1 MGEMGLLLY
10 YAIIALFA
18 FFVAAPCV
26 LNAVSLFGVQKR
38 FAKAMIEEGIV
49 PEAAVKKLHP
59 KKQIAGVLISLCAG
73 LLGVVLVLKRYA
85 MIGDGLSHVAFGA
98 MAIAAVLGFAP
109 MTVALPVTVAVAIL
123 LLLAGEKQL
132 IKGDSAIAMLSAGSL
147 AVGYLLLNLFPSSDT
162 GSLSGDVCASLFGS
176 TSMMTLSNTDVW
188 LCVGLSVAVIGFFVI
203 FYHKIFAVTFDEGFA
218 TSSGVR
224 VRAYNFLIAAIS
236 GVVIVLAMKLVGAL
250 LISSLI
256 IFPALSAMRVFRSFR
271 SVVICSAVISVV
283 GSLTGLLAALLL
295 STPTGAS
302 VAVVHIIIFMA
313 FTVVGKLRRA

>member
-1 MGEMGLLLY
+1 MNTFETLIHY
-10 YAIIALFA
+10 FSYPFVRYA
-18 FFVAAPCV
+18 V
-26 LNAVSLFGVQKR
+26 
-38 FAKAMIEEGIV
+38 
-49 PEAAVKKLHP
+49 
-59 KKQIAGVLISLCAG
+59 IAGILISLCAG

-109 MTVALPVTVAVAIL
+109 MTVALPVTVAVAVL

-188 LCVGLSVAVIGFFVI
+188 LCVGLSVAVIGFFVV

-218 TSSGVR
+218 TSSGVK
-224 VRAYNFLIAAIS
+224 VRAYNFLIAAVS
-236 GVVIVLAMKLVGAL
+236 GIVIVLAMKLVGAL

-256 IFPALSAMRVFRSFR
+256 IFPALSAMRLFRSFR
-271 SVVICSAVISVV
+271 SVILCSAVISVM

-302 VAVVHIIIFMA
+302 VAVVHIVIFLV
-313 FTVVGKLRRA
+313 FTLLGKLCRA

>member
-1 MGEMGLLLY
+1 MNLIQTLVHY
-10 YAIIALFA
+10 FSYPFVRYA
-18 FFVAAPCV
+18 V
-26 LNAVSLFGVQKR
+26 
-38 FAKAMIEEGIV
+38 
-49 PEAAVKKLHP
+49 
-59 KKQIAGVLISLCAG
+59 IAGILISLCAG

-98 MAIAAVLGFAP
+98 MAVAAVLGFAP
-109 MTVALPVTVAVAIL
+109 MTVALPVTVAVAVL

-176 TSMMTLSNTDVW
+176 TSMMTLSGTDVW

-224 VRAYNFLIAAIS
+224 VRGYNFLIAAVS

-271 SVVICSAVISVV
+271 SVVICSAVISVL
-283 GSLTGLLAALLL
+283 GSLTGLLCALLL

-302 VAVVHIIIFMA
+302 VAVVHIVIFLA
-313 FTVVGKLRRA
+313 FTLVGKFRRS

>member
-1 MGEMGLLLY
+1 MNPIETLLY
-10 YAIIALFA
+10 YLSFPFVRYA
-18 FFVAAPCV
+18 F
-26 LNAVSLFGVQKR
+26 
-38 FAKAMIEEGIV
+38 
-49 PEAAVKKLHP
+49 
-59 KKQIAGVLISLCAG
+59 IAGILISLCAG

-98 MAIAAVLGFAP
+98 MAVAAVLGFAP
-109 MTVALPVTVAVAIL
+109 MVVAIPVTVAVAVL
-123 LLLAGEKQL
+123 LLLAGEKRL
-132 IKGDSAIAMLSAGSL
+132 IKGDSASAMLSAGSL

-188 LCVGLSVAVIGFFVI
+188 LCVGLSAAVIGFFVI

-224 VRAYNFLIAAIS
+224 VRLYNFLLAAIS
-236 GVVIVLAMKLVGAL
+236 GVIIVLAMKMVGAL

-271 SVVICSAVISVV
+271 SVVICSAVISVL
-283 GSLTGLLAALLL
+283 GSLAGFLIALLL

-302 VAVVHIIIFMA
+302 VAVVHILIFA
-313 FTVVGKLRRA
+313 VFSLLGKLRRA

>member
-1 MGEMGLLLY
+1 MNTVELLIRY
-10 YAIIALFA
+10 FSYPFVRYAF
-18 FFVAAPCV
+18 
-26 LNAVSLFGVQKR
+26 
-38 FAKAMIEEGIV
+38 
-49 PEAAVKKLHP
+49 
-59 KKQIAGVLISLCAG
+59 IAGVLISLCAG
-73 LLGVVLVLKRYA
+73 LLGVVLVLKRYS

-109 MTVALPVTVAVAIL
+109 MTVALPVTVAVAVL

-147 AVGYLLLNLFPSSDT
+147 AVGYLLLNLFPASDT

-176 TSMMTLSNTDVW
+176 TSMMTLQGSDVW
-188 LCVGLSVAVIGFFVI
+188 LCVGLSVAVIAFFLI

-224 VRAYNFLIAAIS
+224 VRTYNFLIAAIS
-236 GVVIVLAMKLVGAL
+236 GIVIVLAMKLVGAL

-256 IFPALSAMRVFRSFR
+256 IFPALSAMRLFRSFR
-271 SVVICSAVISVV
+271 SVILCSAVISVA
-283 GSLTGLLAALLL
+283 GSLTGLILALLL

-302 VAVVHIIIFMA
+302 VAVVHIVIFA
-313 FTVVGKLRRA
+313 VFSILGKLRRA

>member
-1 MGEMGLLLY
+1 MNIWQTLVHY
-10 YAIIALFA
+10 FSYPFVRYAV
-18 FFVAAPCV
+18 VA
-26 LNAVSLFGVQKR
+26 
-38 FAKAMIEEGIV
+38 GI
-49 PEAAVKKLHP
+49 
-59 KKQIAGVLISLCAG
+59 LISLCAG

-109 MTVALPVTVAVAIL
+109 MTVALPVTVAVAVL

-147 AVGYLLLNLFPSSDT
+147 AMGYLLLNLFPSSDT

-176 TSMMTLSNTDVW
+176 TSMMTLSGTDVW
-188 LCVGLSVAVIGFFVI
+188 LCVGLSVAVIGFFVL

-224 VRAYNFLIAAIS
+224 VRVYNFLIAAVS

-271 SVVICSAVISVV
+271 SVVLCSAVISVV
-283 GSLTGLLAALLL
+283 GSLVGLIAALLL

-302 VAVVHIIIFMA
+302 VAVIHIIIFLI
-313 FTVVGKLRRA
+313 FTLAGKLRRA

>member
-1 MGEMGLLLY
+1 MNVFETLIHY
-10 YAIIALFA
+10 FSYPFVRYA
-18 FFVAAPCV
+18 V
-26 LNAVSLFGVQKR
+26 
-38 FAKAMIEEGIV
+38 
-49 PEAAVKKLHP
+49 
-59 KKQIAGVLISLCAG
+59 IAGILISLCAG

-98 MAIAAVLGFAP
+98 MAVAAVLGFAP
-109 MTVALPVTVAVAIL
+109 MTVALPVTVAVAVL

-176 TSMMTLSNTDVW
+176 TSMMTLSGTDVW
-188 LCVGLSVAVIGFFVI
+188 LCVGLSVAVISFFVI

-218 TSSGVR
+218 ISSGIR
-224 VRAYNFLIAAIS
+224 VRGYNFLIAAVS

-271 SVVICSAVISVV
+271 SVVLCSAVISVA
-283 GSLTGLLAALLL
+283 GSLTGLLCALLL

-302 VAVVHIIIFMA
+302 VAVVHIVIFLV
-313 FTVVGKLRRA
+313 FTLVGKFRRV

>member
-1 MGEMGLLLY
+1 MNTFELLIRY
-10 YAIIALFA
+10 FSYPFVRYAF
-18 FFVAAPCV
+18 
-26 LNAVSLFGVQKR
+26 
-38 FAKAMIEEGIV
+38 
-49 PEAAVKKLHP
+49 
-59 KKQIAGVLISLCAG
+59 IAGVLISLCAG
-73 LLGVVLVLKRYA
+73 LLGVVLVLKRYS

-98 MAIAAVLGFAP
+98 MAVAAVLGFAP
-109 MTVALPVTVAVAIL
+109 MTLALPVTVAVAVL

-176 TSMMTLSNTDVW
+176 TSMMTLQGSDVW
-188 LCVGLSVAVIGFFVI
+188 LCVGLSAAVIAFFAI

-236 GVVIVLAMKLVGAL
+236 GIVIVLAMKLVGAL

-256 IFPALSAMRVFRSFR
+256 IFPALSAMRLFRSFR
-271 SVVICSAVISVV
+271 SVILCSAVISVV
-283 GSLTGLLAALLL
+283 GSLTGLLLALLL

-302 VAVVHIIIFMA
+302 VAVVHIVIFA
-313 FTVVGKLRRA
+313 IFSILGKLRRA

>member
-1 MGEMGLLLY
+1 
-10 YAIIALFA
+10 
-18 FFVAAPCV
+18 
-26 LNAVSLFGVQKR
+26 
-38 FAKAMIEEGIV
+38 
-49 PEAAVKKLHP
+49 
-59 KKQIAGVLISLCAG
+59 
-73 LLGVVLVLKRYA
+73 LGVVLVLKRYA

-109 MTVALPVTVAVAIL
+109 MTVALPVTVAVAVL

-176 TSMMTLSNTDVW
+176 TSMMTLQGTDVW

-271 SVVICSAVISVV
+271 SVILCSAVISVV
-283 GSLTGLLAALLL
+283 GSLTGLLIALLM

-302 VAVVHIIIFMA
+302 VAVVHIVIFLV
-313 FTVVGKLRRA
+313 FTLLGKLRRA

>member
-1 MGEMGLLLY
+1 MLDTLIHY
-10 YAIIALFA
+10 FSYPFVRYA
-18 FFVAAPCV
+18 VAA
-26 LNAVSLFGVQKR
+26 
-38 FAKAMIEEGIV
+38 GI
-49 PEAAVKKLHP
+49 
-59 KKQIAGVLISLCAG
+59 LISLCAG

-98 MAIAAVLGFAP
+98 MAVAAILGFAP
-109 MTVALPVTVAVAIL
+109 MTVALPVTVAVAVL
-123 LLLAGEKQL
+123 LLLAGEKRL

-176 TSMMTLSNTDVW
+176 TSMMTLSTTDVW
-188 LCVGLSVAVIGFFVI
+188 LCVGLSVLVLGFFLI
-203 FYHKIFAVTFDEGFA
+203 FYNKIFAVTFDEGFA

-224 VRAYNFLIAAIS
+224 VRLYNFLIAAVS

-250 LISSLI
+250 LISALI

-271 SVVICSAVISVV
+271 SVVLCSAILAVV
-283 GSLTGLLAALLL
+283 GSLVGLLLALLL

-302 VAVVHIIIFMA
+302 VAVVHIVIFGIFSLA
-313 FTVVGKLRRA
+313 GKLVRR

>member
-1 MGEMGLLLY
+1 MNIWQTLTHY
-10 YAIIALFA
+10 FTYPFVRYV
-18 FFVAAPCV
+18 VAA
-26 LNAVSLFGVQKR
+26 
-38 FAKAMIEEGIV
+38 GI
-49 PEAAVKKLHP
+49 
-59 KKQIAGVLISLCAG
+59 LISLCAG

-98 MAIAAVLGFAP
+98 MAVAAVLGFAP
-109 MTVALPVTVAVAIL
+109 MTVALPVTVAVAVL

-176 TSMMTLSNTDVW
+176 TSMMTLQGSDVW
-188 LCVGLSVAVIGFFVI
+188 LCVGLSVAVIGFFVL
-203 FYHKIFAVTFDEGFA
+203 FYHKIFAITFDEGFA

-224 VRAYNFLIAAIS
+224 VRAYNFLIAAVS

-256 IFPALSAMRVFRSFR
+256 IFPALSAMRLFRSFK
-271 SVVICSAVISVV
+271 SVVICSAVLSVV
-283 GSLTGLLAALLL
+283 GSLTGLLLALLL
-295 STPTGAS
+295 SPPTGAS
-302 VAVVHIIIFMA
+302 VAVVHIVIFMA

>member
-1 MGEMGLLLY
+1 MNVIEQLQTY
-10 YAIIALFA
+10 FSYPFVRYAF
-18 FFVAAPCV
+18 
-26 LNAVSLFGVQKR
+26 
-38 FAKAMIEEGIV
+38 
-49 PEAAVKKLHP
+49 
-59 KKQIAGVLISLCAG
+59 IAGVLISLCAG

-85 MIGDGLSHVAFGA
+85 MIGDGLSHVAFGT
-98 MAIAAVLGFAP
+98 MAVAAVLGFAP
-109 MTVALPVTVAVAIL
+109 MTVALPVTVAVAVL

-147 AVGYLLLNLFPSSDT
+147 AVGYLLLNLFPASDT

-188 LCVGLSVAVIGFFVI
+188 LCVGLSAAVIGFFVI

-250 LISSLI
+250 LMSALI
-256 IFPALSAMRVFRSFR
+256 IVPALSAMRVFRSFR
-271 SVVICSAVISVV
+271 SVIVCSAVISVV
-283 GSLTGLLAALLL
+283 GSLTGLLCALLL

-302 VAVVHIIIFMA
+302 VAVVHILIFLV
-313 FTVVGKLRRA
+313 FTLLGKLRRA

>member
-1 MGEMGLLLY
+1 MTVWQTLAQY
-10 YAIIALFA
+10 FSYPFVRYA
-18 FFVAAPCV
+18 V
-26 LNAVSLFGVQKR
+26 
-38 FAKAMIEEGIV
+38 
-49 PEAAVKKLHP
+49 
-59 KKQIAGVLISLCAG
+59 IAGILISLCAG

-109 MTVALPVTVAVAIL
+109 MTVALPVTVAVAVL

-147 AVGYLLLNLFPSSDT
+147 ALGYLLLNLFPSSDT

-176 TSMMTLSNTDVW
+176 TSMMTLSGVDVW
-188 LCVGLSVAVIGFFVI
+188 LCVGLSAAVIGFFVI

-218 TSSGVR
+218 TSSGIR
-224 VRAYNFLIAAIS
+224 VRFYNFLIAAVS

-250 LISSLI
+250 LISALI

-271 SVVICSAVISVV
+271 AVVLCSAVISVV
-283 GSLTGLLAALLL
+283 GSLAGLLFALLL

-302 VAVVHIIIFMA
+302 VAVVHILIFMA
-313 FTVVGKLRRA
+313 FTLIGKFRRA

>member
-1 MGEMGLLLY
+1 M
-10 YAIIALFA
+10 
-18 FFVAAPCV
+18 
-26 LNAVSLFGVQKR
+26 N
-38 FAKAMIEEGIV
+38 MIELLQTYFSYGFV
-49 PEAAVKKLHP
+49 RYAF
-59 KKQIAGVLISLCAG
+59 IAGVLISLCAG

-98 MAIAAVLGFAP
+98 MAVAAVLGFAP
-109 MTVALPVTVAVAIL
+109 MTVALPVTVAVAVL
-123 LLLAGEKQL
+123 LLMAGEKQL

-147 AVGYLLLNLFPSSDT
+147 AVGYLLLNIFPASDS

-176 TSMMTLSNTDVW
+176 TSIMTLRGSDVW

-203 FYHKIFAVTFDEGFA
+203 FYNKIFAVTFDEGFA

-271 SVVICSAVISVV
+271 SVILCSAVISVV
-283 GSLTGLLAALLL
+283 GSLTGLLFALLM

-302 VAVVHIIIFMA
+302 VAVVHIVIFLV
-313 FTVVGKLRRA
+313 FTLLGKLRHA

>member
-1 MGEMGLLLY
+1 MN
-10 YAIIALFA
+10 IIETLRMYFSYG
-18 FFVAAPCV
+18 F
-26 LNAVSLFGVQKR
+26 VQKA
-38 FAKAMIEEGIV
+38 F
-49 PEAAVKKLHP
+49 
-59 KKQIAGVLISLCAG
+59 IAGVLISLCAG

-109 MTVALPVTVAVAIL
+109 MTVALPVTVAVAVL

-176 TSMMTLSNTDVW
+176 TSMMTLQGSDVW
-188 LCVGLSVAVIGFFVI
+188 LCVGLSVAVIGFFAL

-302 VAVVHIIIFMA
+302 VAVVHIVIFMA

>member
-1 MGEMGLLLY
+1 MNTFELLIRY
-10 YAIIALFA
+10 FSYPFVRYAF
-18 FFVAAPCV
+18 
-26 LNAVSLFGVQKR
+26 
-38 FAKAMIEEGIV
+38 
-49 PEAAVKKLHP
+49 
-59 KKQIAGVLISLCAG
+59 IAGVLISLCAG
-73 LLGVVLVLKRYA
+73 LLGVVLVLKRYS

-109 MTVALPVTVAVAIL
+109 MTLALPVTVAVAVL

-176 TSMMTLSNTDVW
+176 TSMMTLQGSDVW
-188 LCVGLSVAVIGFFVI
+188 LCVGLSAAVIAFFAV

-236 GVVIVLAMKLVGAL
+236 GIVIVLAMKLVGAL

-256 IFPALSAMRVFRSFR
+256 IFPALSAMRLFRSFR
-271 SVVICSAVISVV
+271 SVILCSAVISVV
-283 GSLTGLLAALLL
+283 GSLTGLLLALLL

-302 VAVVHIIIFMA
+302 VAVVHIVIFA
-313 FTVVGKLRRA
+313 IFSILGKLRRA

>member
-1 MGEMGLLLY
+1 MNVIEQLKLY
-10 YAIIALFA
+10 FSYDFVRYAF
-18 FFVAAPCV
+18 
-26 LNAVSLFGVQKR
+26 
-38 FAKAMIEEGIV
+38 
-49 PEAAVKKLHP
+49 
-59 KKQIAGVLISLCAG
+59 IAGVLISLCAG

-109 MTVALPVTVAVAIL
+109 MTVALPVTVAVAVL

-188 LCVGLSVAVIGFFVI
+188 LCVGLSAAVIGFFVI

-302 VAVVHIIIFMA
+302 VAVVHIVIFMA

>member
-1 MGEMGLLLY
+1 MNTVELLIRY
-10 YAIIALFA
+10 FSYPFVRYAF
-18 FFVAAPCV
+18 
-26 LNAVSLFGVQKR
+26 
-38 FAKAMIEEGIV
+38 
-49 PEAAVKKLHP
+49 
-59 KKQIAGVLISLCAG
+59 IAGVLISLCAG
-73 LLGVVLVLKRYA
+73 LLGVVLVLKRYS

-109 MTVALPVTVAVAIL
+109 MTVALPVTVAVAVL

-176 TSMMTLSNTDVW
+176 TSMMTLQGSDVW
-188 LCVGLSVAVIGFFVI
+188 LCVGLSVAVIAFFVI

-236 GVVIVLAMKLVGAL
+236 GIVIVLAMKLVGAL

-256 IFPALSAMRVFRSFR
+256 IFPALSAMRLFRSFR
-271 SVVICSAVISVV
+271 SVILCSAVISVV
-283 GSLTGLLAALLL
+283 GSLTGLLLALLL

-302 VAVVHIIIFMA
+302 VAVVHIVIFA
-313 FTVVGKLRRA
+313 IFSILGKLRRA

>member
-1 MGEMGLLLY
+1 MNMLEQLQLY
-10 YAIIALFA
+10 FSNDFVRYAF
-18 FFVAAPCV
+18 
-26 LNAVSLFGVQKR
+26 
-38 FAKAMIEEGIV
+38 
-49 PEAAVKKLHP
+49 
-59 KKQIAGVLISLCAG
+59 IAGVLISLCAG

-271 SVVICSAVISVV
+271 SVVLCSAVISVV
-283 GSLTGLLAALLL
+283 GSLTGLLIALLL

-302 VAVVHIIIFMA
+302 VAVVHIVIFMA
-313 FTVVGKLRRA
+313 FTLAGKCRRA

>member
-1 MGEMGLLLY
+1 MSIPETLLHY
-10 YAIIALFA
+10 FSYPFVRYA
-18 FFVAAPCV
+18 V
-26 LNAVSLFGVQKR
+26 
-38 FAKAMIEEGIV
+38 
-49 PEAAVKKLHP
+49 
-59 KKQIAGVLISLCAG
+59 IAGILISLCAG

-98 MAIAAVLGFAP
+98 MAVAAVLGFAP
-109 MTVALPVTVAVAIL
+109 MTVALPVTVAVAVL
-123 LLLAGEKQL
+123 LLLAGEKRL

-147 AVGYLLLNLFPSSDT
+147 AVGYLLLNLFPASDT

-176 TSMMTLSNTDVW
+176 TSMMTLSGTDVW
-188 LCVGLSVAVIGFFVI
+188 LCVGLSAAVIAFFVI

-224 VRAYNFLIAAIS
+224 VRVYNFLIAAIS

-256 IFPALSAMRVFRSFR
+256 IFPALSAMRLFRSFR
-271 SVVICSAVISVV
+271 SVVICSAAISVV
-283 GSLTGLLAALLL
+283 GSLTGLLLALLL

-302 VAVVHIIIFMA
+302 VAVVHIVIFLV
-313 FTVVGKLRRA
+313 FTLIGKLRWV

>member
-1 MGEMGLLLY
+1 MNLLEQLKLY
-10 YAIIALFA
+10 FSYDFVRFA
-18 FFVAAPCV
+18 F
-26 LNAVSLFGVQKR
+26 
-38 FAKAMIEEGIV
+38 
-49 PEAAVKKLHP
+49 
-59 KKQIAGVLISLCAG
+59 IAGVLISLCAG
-73 LLGVVLVLKRYA
+73 LLGVVLVLKRYS

-98 MAIAAVLGFAP
+98 MAVAAVLGFAP
-109 MTVALPVTVAVAIL
+109 MTVALPVTVAVAVL

-132 IKGDSAIAMLSAGSL
+132 IKGDSAIAMLSAGAL

-176 TSMMTLSNTDVW
+176 TSMMTLSGADVW
-188 LCVGLSVAVIGFFVI
+188 LCVGLSAAVIAFFVL

-224 VRAYNFLIAAIS
+224 VRIYNFLIAAVS

-256 IFPALSAMRVFRSFR
+256 IFPALSAMRLFRSFK
-271 SVVICSAVISVV
+271 SVVICSAVLSVV
-283 GSLTGLLAALLL
+283 GSLTGLLLALLL

-302 VAVVHIIIFMA
+302 VAVVHIVIFLC
-313 FTVVGKLRRA
+313 FFLLGKLRRA

>member
-1 MGEMGLLLY
+1 MNTTIQLLIRY
-10 YAIIALFA
+10 FSYPFVRYAF
-18 FFVAAPCV
+18 
-26 LNAVSLFGVQKR
+26 
-38 FAKAMIEEGIV
+38 
-49 PEAAVKKLHP
+49 
-59 KKQIAGVLISLCAG
+59 IAGVLISLCAG
-73 LLGVVLVLKRYA
+73 LLGVVLVLKRYS

-98 MAIAAVLGFAP
+98 MAVAAVLGFTP
-109 MTVALPVTVAVAIL
+109 MTLALPVTVAVAVL

-176 TSMMTLSNTDVW
+176 TSMMTLSGADVW
-188 LCVGLSVAVIGFFVI
+188 LCVGLSVAVIAFFAV

-236 GVVIVLAMKLVGAL
+236 GIVIVLAMKLVGAL

-256 IFPALSAMRVFRSFR
+256 IFPALSAMRLFRSFR
-271 SVVICSAVISVV
+271 SVILCSAVISVV
-283 GSLTGLLAALLL
+283 GSLTGLLLALLL

-302 VAVVHIIIFMA
+302 VAVVHIVIFA
-313 FTVVGKLRRA
+313 VFSILGKLRRA

>member
-1 MGEMGLLLY
+1 MNIIEQLQTYFSYGFVR
-10 YAIIALFA
+10 YAF
-18 FFVAAPCV
+18 
-26 LNAVSLFGVQKR
+26 
-38 FAKAMIEEGIV
+38 
-49 PEAAVKKLHP
+49 
-59 KKQIAGVLISLCAG
+59 IAGVLISLCAG
-73 LLGVVLVLKRYA
+73 LLGVVLVMKRYA

-109 MTVALPVTVAVAIL
+109 MTVALPVTVAVAVL

>member
-1 MGEMGLLLY
+1 MNVLETLIHY
-10 YAIIALFA
+10 FSYPFVRYA
-18 FFVAAPCV
+18 V
-26 LNAVSLFGVQKR
+26 
-38 FAKAMIEEGIV
+38 
-49 PEAAVKKLHP
+49 
-59 KKQIAGVLISLCAG
+59 IAGILISLCAG

-98 MAIAAVLGFAP
+98 MAVAAVLGFAP
-109 MTVALPVTVAVAIL
+109 MTVALPVTVAVAVL

-176 TSMMTLSNTDVW
+176 TSMMTLSGTDVW

-218 TSSGVR
+218 TSSGIR
-224 VRAYNFLIAAIS
+224 VRGYNFLIAAIS

-271 SVVICSAVISVV
+271 AVVLCSAVVSVV
-283 GSLTGLLAALLL
+283 GSLTGLLCALLL

-302 VAVVHIIIFMA
+302 VAVVHIVIFLV
-313 FTVVGKLRRA
+313 FTLVGKLRRA